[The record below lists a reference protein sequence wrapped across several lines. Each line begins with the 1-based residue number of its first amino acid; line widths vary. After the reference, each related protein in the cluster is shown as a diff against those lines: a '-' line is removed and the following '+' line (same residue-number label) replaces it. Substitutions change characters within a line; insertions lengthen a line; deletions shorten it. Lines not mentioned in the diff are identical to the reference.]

1 MSPDYII
8 RNVNIYQTFRQC
20 FELRD
25 AAVRTAVFMPSFL
38 LIRVFIPKAFL
49 SMMRRGVI

>member
-25 AAVRTAVFMPSFL
+25 AAVKDGRFYAVLPVNS
-38 LIRVFIPKAFL
+38 
-49 SMMRRGVI
+49 GVI